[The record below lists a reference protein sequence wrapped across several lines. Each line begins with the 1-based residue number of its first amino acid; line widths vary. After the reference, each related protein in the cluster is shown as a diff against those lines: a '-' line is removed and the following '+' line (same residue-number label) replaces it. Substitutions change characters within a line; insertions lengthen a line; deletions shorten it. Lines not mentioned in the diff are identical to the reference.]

1 MANQTEAPLL
11 SVRQVSKTFTV
22 RRGGSQVSTH
32 ALADVSLDVGEG
44 EFVAVIG
51 ASGSGKSTL
60 LRLIDGLDTAS
71 SGDILLRGQPVT
83 GPGPD
88 RGVVFQHP
96 RLLPWRTVA
105 RNVEFGLECIG
116 VNKAE
121 RAQRAS
127 EVLALVG
134 LSGFENHYPAQLS
147 GGMQQR
153 VGIARAYAVSPSM
166 LLLDEPFGAL
176 DAQTRVVLQQD
187 LEKLWQAERKTT
199 ILITHDMEEAVY
211 LAGRVVVMGN
221 RPGRVV
227 DVVDVPFARPRN
239 YDLRGTPEFGALKTK
254 LWHALQQGMASDVA

>member
-1 MANQTEAPLL
+1 MATSTAAPLL
-11 SVRQVSKTFTV
+11 SVRNLSKTFTV
-22 RRGGSQVSTH
+22 RRGRSEVSTH
-32 ALADVSLDVGEG
+32 ALADISLEVEEG

-60 LRLIDGLDTAS
+60 LRLVDGLDTPT
-71 SGDILLRGQPVT
+71 GGEILLRGEPVI

-96 RLLPWRTVA
+96 RLLPWRTVR

-116 VNKAE
+116 VGRKE
-121 RAQRAS
+121 RAAQAA
-127 EVLALVG
+127 EVLDLVG
-134 LSGFENHYPAQLS
+134 LTGFENHYPAQLS

-187 LEKLWQAERKTT
+187 LEQLWQSQRKTT

-227 DVVDVPFARPRN
+227 DVIDVPFARPRN
-239 YDLRGTPEFGALKTK
+239 YDLRGTSEFGAIKTR
-254 LWHALQQGMASDVA
+254 LWHALQQGMTSDVT

>member
-1 MANQTEAPLL
+1 MDSPAAPLL
-11 SVRQVSKTFTV
+11 TIRDVSKTFTI
-22 RRGGSQVSTH
+22 RKSRTQTSTH
-32 ALADVSLDVGEG
+32 ALAGVSLDVAEG

-60 LRLIDGLDTAS
+60 LRMIDGLDAPS
-71 SGDILLRGQPVT
+71 SGEILLRGQPVT
-83 GPGPD
+83 GPGSD

-96 RLLPWRTVA
+96 HLLPWRTVQ
-105 RNVEFGLECIG
+105 RNVEFGLECTG
-116 VNKAE
+116 VAKSA
-121 RAQRAS
+121 RAGRAV
-127 EVLALVG
+127 EVLSLVG

-153 VGIARAYAVSPSM
+153 VGIARAYAVNPSM

-176 DAQTRVVLQQD
+176 DAQTRVILQQD
-187 LEKLWQAERKTT
+187 LERLWQSQRKTT

-227 DVVDVPFARPRN
+227 DIIDVPFARPRD
-239 YDLRGTPEFGALKTK
+239 YDLRATPEFGALKAR
-254 LWHALQQGMASDVA
+254 LWHALQQGMGADAA